1 LAEQEFKYRREDFT
15 PLPVKL
21 NHLTLYIN
29 FLDGFVEVTNLLDI
43 TAKEHIR
50 QVELDA
56 RDLEIL
62 RVEWIGDPAD
72 SAAVGQD
79 VPFSH
84 QEHLNR
90 LVVELPR
97 VVPPGHRF
105 QIRTVTRCVP
115 SDHVLEGIY
124 KDVTPPGAPQQ
135 YMSQC
140 QQWGFQRIAP
150 IFDDCRAKC
159 TMTTTLEGDAAYTHL
174 ISNGNVS
181 RDLNPDGGPVLKPGD
196 SGRKIIRFENPIPMA
211 PYLFLVCAGTWDTLE
226 DEVVFPSGRNVR
238 LEYLVPPGRAS
249 NARIPMDILKDAV
262 LWVRERQDYEYAA
275 DTYRTICMTKSNFGG
290 MENLG
295 NTTIVTDVALI
306 DEHTPDQSLLY
317 AHAVIVHEFEHNQCG
332 SETTMDTPF
341 DVWLNEAYT
350 VDVERQFMAERFD
363 TAFVRLNQVES
374 IRNPLL
380 GPLAIEDGGK
390 IGRIV
395 RDGFNDPD
403 ELIDGVT
410 YVKAAEVIRM
420 LRLIVGADNFKA
432 AKRLYF
438 SRYRYSNANTEQFFD
453 CFEKVSGKSLDQ
465 FKNGW
470 LYTIGYPKVTAITD
484 YDPSSGTFTLEFR
497 QQCDTSDQPFHIP
510 IEVALVD
517 REGRVDPGTD
527 RVFELKERTARLTF
541 HKIDKRP
548 AFASMNRDYSFYGAF
563 TEENAG
569 QHLLAQQIR
578 LDPNA
583 FNRVEAMRRLTDGQR
598 VRLLLNPEGH
608 IDPEWLEVYGDI
620 MADEGLR
627 PSLKA
632 YFMRIDEQP
641 LNRDYAVWYPEQ
653 VAAREKLMKAVNAR
667 YRDRLVEM
675 FYRLD
680 TYGTRLSPRDGI
692 EERILKHVL
701 LDLIAVDDSVDS
713 HALVLAHYRNAT
725 TAGDR
730 VSALAAL
737 NRSSAPQGPK
747 VLEEAYRAWHGH
759 LSAYANYLR
768 VVGSGTRD
776 DVFDMIEKEKKRPT
790 FDVTHPTWSRA
801 LFLTMALNNKMVWSD
816 RGTTWVADTVIELAR
831 INGFVASRLLNTFQ
845 HAKRLKPALQAGVI
859 PALERIA
866 GEVSDDVSPTVHR
879 QAKSYLS

>member
-1 LAEQEFKYRREDFT
+1 LSRQEFKYRREDFT

-43 TAKEHIR
+43 TSRDYIR
-50 QVELDA
+50 EVQLDA

-62 RVEWIGDPAD
+62 RVEWIAEPAD
-72 SAAVGQD
+72 SSAAPKEI
-79 VPFSH
+79 PFSY
-84 QEHLNR
+84 QEHLSK

-97 VVPPGHRF
+97 VVSPNGRF
-105 QIRTVTRCVP
+105 QIRTLTRCVP
-115 SDHVLEGIY
+115 SDHLLEGIY

-159 TMTTTLEGDAAYTHL
+159 TMTTTVEADAAYTHL
-174 ISNGNVS
+174 ISNGNVC
-181 RDLNPDGGPVLKPGD
+181 RQLNPDARPILKPGD
-196 SGRKIIRFENPIPMA
+196 TGRKIIRFENTIPMA

-226 DEVVFPSGRNVR
+226 DEVVFPSGRKVR

-262 LWVRERQDYEYAA
+262 LWISERQDYEYTA

-317 AHAVIVHEFEHNQCG
+317 AHSVIVHEFEHNQCG

-350 VDVERQFMAERFD
+350 VDVERQFMAELFD
-363 TAFVRLNQVES
+363 PTFVRLNQVES

-453 CFEKVSGKSLDQ
+453 CFEEVSGKSLDQ
-465 FKNGW
+465 FKKRW
-470 LYTIGYPKVTAITD
+470 LYTIGYPKVTAVTD
-484 YDPSSGTFTLEFR
+484 YDRSGRQFTIEFQ
-497 QQCDTSDQPFHIP
+497 QQCETSGGPFHIP
-510 IEVALVD
+510 IDVALVD
-517 REGRVDPGTD
+517 NEGRVVPGTD
-527 RVFELKERTARLTF
+527 TVFEITEPTARLTF
-541 HKIDKRP
+541 LDIDKPP
-548 AFASMNRDYSFYGAF
+548 AFASMNRDCSFYGTF
-563 TEENAG
+563 TEESAG
-569 QHLLAQQIR
+569 LEVLVRQIR

-583 FNRVEAMRRLTDGQR
+583 FNRVEAMRRLTDVQR
-598 VRLLLNPEGH
+598 VRLLLDVESH
-608 IDPEWLEVYGDI
+608 INAQWLDVYGEV
-620 MADEGLR
+620 MEDERLR

-632 YFMRIDEQP
+632 YFMCIDEQP

-653 VAAREKLMKAVNAR
+653 VAARERLMKAVNAR
-667 YRDRLVEM
+667 YRERLVEM
-675 FYRLD
+675 FNRLD
-680 TYGTRLSPRDGI
+680 TYKPRRSPRDGI

-701 LDLIAVDDSVDS
+701 LDLIAVDDTPDS
-713 HALVLAHYRNAT
+713 HAIILAHFRNAT

-737 NRSSAPQGPK
+737 NRSSAPQRLQ
-747 VLEEAYRAWHGH
+747 VMEETYKAWHGH

-768 VVGSGTRD
+768 VVGSGTGD
-776 DVFDMIEKEKKRPT
+776 DVFDMIAKEKERPS
-790 FDVTHPTWSRA
+790 FDVSHPTWSRA
-801 LFLTMALNNKMVWSD
+801 LFLTMALNTKMVWCD
-816 RGTTWVADTVIELAR
+816 RGIAWVADTVIDLAR
-831 INGFVASRLLNTFQ
+831 INGFVASKLLNTFQ
-845 HAKRLKPALQAGVI
+845 HAKRLKPALQAGVLA
-859 PALERIA
+859 ALERIVD
-866 GEVSDDVSPTVHR
+866 EISDDVSPTVHR